1 MRFCALIMMPIV
13 LLQQERSLEIVEPKN
28 VTESAC
34 KTSVPS
40 MTRGWMG
47 VFFLRKSMIIS
58 FVLDMFSTRLLFS
71 GLRLEK
77 KNYYREKLEYCK
89 TNTRETWTILN
100 NVIVKRKSEKKF
112 QRISC
117 W

>member
-1 MRFCALIMMPIV
+1 MRFCAFLMMPIV
-13 LLQQERSLEIVEPKN
+13 LLHQERSLEIVEPKN

-58 FVLDMFSTRLLFS
+58 FVLDMFSTMFKPPRIQLL
-71 GLRLEK
+71 L
-77 KNYYREKLEYCK
+77 
-89 TNTRETWTILN
+89 
-100 NVIVKRKSEKKF
+100 NVIF
-112 QRISC
+112 DNC
-117 W
+117 T

>member
-1 MRFCALIMMPIV
+1 MRFCAFLMMPIV
-13 LLQQERSLEIVEPKN
+13 LLHQERSLEIVEPKN

-58 FVLDMFSTRLLFS
+58 FVLDMFSTRLLFLHQPTS
-71 GLRLEK
+71 L
-77 KNYYREKLEYCK
+77 
-89 TNTRETWTILN
+89 
-100 NVIVKRKSEKKF
+100 
-112 QRISC
+112 
-117 W
+117 

>member
-1 MRFCALIMMPIV
+1 MRFCAFLMMPIV
-13 LLQQERSLEIVEPKN
+13 LLHQERSLEIVEPKN

-58 FVLDMFSTRLLFS
+58 FVLDMFSTRLLLYTWVS
-71 GLRLEK
+71 GYIHMLICE
-77 KNYYREKLEYCK
+77 
-89 TNTRETWTILN
+89 
-100 NVIVKRKSEKKF
+100 
-112 QRISC
+112 RITFAQ
-117 W
+117 